1 MASRRSRCQVE
12 RMTDCGASRIDRHI
26 LLGWAHKAQTRLA
39 YHGRVARALSAS
51 RSHSR
56 IHSGRIVQRSALVD
70 RLTTVGA
77 RRVRSTWPM
86 VAEMYSGEVRRISS
100 TVRPTSRS
108 PRERNK
114 STLLE
119 GSRRGGVR
127 SGLGAS
133 RRRDLC
139 PEGVCNAGSQS
150 AAAPGARLRRAR
162 ARSTTPAFRI
172 RSGSPSLETH
182 YQGRGTNLT
191 TD

>member
-12 RMTDCGASRIDRHI
+12 RMTNGRASRIDRHI
-26 LLGWAHKAQTRLA
+26 LLGWAHEAQTRLA
-39 YHGRVARALSAS
+39 DHGRVARALSAS
-51 RSHSR
+51 RSNSR

-77 RRVRSTWPM
+77 RGIRSTWPM
-86 VAEMYSGEVRRISS
+86 VAEMYPGEVRRISS

-108 PRERNK
+108 PRGRDK

-133 RRRDLC
+133 RSRDLC
-139 PEGVCNAGSQS
+139 SEGVCDAGNKG
-150 AAAPGARLRRAR
+150 AADPGARSRCAR
-162 ARSTTPAFRI
+162 ARSTTP
-172 RSGSPSLETH
+172 RSASGRVAHLFETFFQE
-182 YQGRGTNLT
+182 QGANLT
-191 TD
+191 SD